1 MTLDD
6 EIQQAL
12 INIGMKP
19 TEAAEIVNYEKT
31 KKTHQLR
38 RIARYFPHFNNFIVE
53 RISDQQDKKPRL
65 DEKIVLPSEGIPF
78 EVFTVCNLGKNASI
92 HLVDIEETILQSMR
106 IIRRECKMAGCSSY
120 RVPPLIISRLA
131 RGGKTTALMALFDA
145 LKSSAEFL
153 PIIVSF
159 NSSANFDLV
168 DDENNEE
175 TILRAIATQ
184 FYNNLPFKPNEIVFD
199 KAKVLAFLDEA
210 GKSFSGGV
218 VLLIDELNA
227 LSRPLD
233 RAGARFLQKEFLD
246 HPNRY
251 LVFTSHVLMTL
262 ESNYKNLD
270 ELLGTVSS
278 RTYRT
283 VHMPQCFDLN
293 ELRKMPRCAALTKSF
308 VSLCSGIPSLIYS
321 VISLREETLTD
332 RFNRLGLTIS
342 ALEHRT
348 VLSDFVGEVLYGVRS
363 ASASCRRFDGLST
376 IVGVEKIQWPLF
388 YIGCICKLF
397 TKFDSSVFIG
407 RLICH
412 DLLIYSQTEEGGKDW
427 EVIITVA
434 TILRSLYSNLYG
446 TLGPFNL
453 CPINIY
459 PNVKCIS
466 TDLLTLDEVLEVV
479 TNFYSTT
486 NTSTILTVSLEYN
499 KFADFDLL
507 VCFGKLNSY
516 ICDGYQMKLN
526 RTYPKRDI
534 PVGIRQGLVFHS
546 KEPAHDKLKSGWRYL
561 SEDEIVQFLGFSL
574 AQLISSCHG
583 DVPDADDF
591 E

>member
-1 MTLDD
+1 L
-6 EIQQAL
+6 
-12 INIGMKP
+12 
-19 TEAAEIVNYEKT
+19 V
-31 KKTHQLR
+31 
-38 RIARYFPHFNNFIVE
+38 
-53 RISDQQDKKPRL
+53 
-65 DEKIVLPSEGIPF
+65 EKIEVIPF
-78 EVFTVCNLGKNASI
+78 EISTVRNLKKDVIASTL
-92 HLVDIEETILQSMR
+92 LVDINRTILQSMS
-106 IIRRECKMAGCSSY
+106 IIRKECPMIGCY
-120 RVPPLIISRLA
+120 HYHVPPLIISRLA
-131 RGGKTTALMALFDA
+131 RGGKTTALMALFDE
-145 LKSSAEFL
+145 LKSSGEFL
-153 PIIVSF
+153 PIIISF
-159 NSSANFDLV
+159 NISANFYRIG
-168 DDENNEE
+168 DENNEQS
-175 TILRAIATQ
+175 ILRVIATQ
-184 FYNNLPFKPNEIVFD
+184 FFKSEDKYID
-199 KAKVLAFLDEA
+199 KAKLLAYIDEA
-210 GKSFSGGV
+210 GKSFRGGV

-233 RAGARFLQKEFLD
+233 RAGARFLIAEFLD
-246 HPNRY
+246 RPKRY
-251 LVFTSHVLMTL
+251 LVFTSHVLMVLDCNSITISNSSL
-262 ESNYKNLD
+262 ERTQPVLNIIA
-270 ELLGTVSS
+270 
-278 RTYRT
+278 RTYRI
-283 VHMPQCFDLN
+283 VHMPQCFDLD
-293 ELRKMPRCAALTKSF
+293 ELRKMPRCTTLTKSF

-363 ASASCRRFDGLST
+363 ASASCRRFDCLST

-407 RLICH
+407 RLICR

-453 CPINIY
+453 CTINIY

-466 TDLLTLDEVLEVV
+466 TDLITLDEVLEVV
-479 TNFYSTT
+479 TNFYSKTE
-486 NTSTILTVSLEYN
+486 TSTILTVSLEYN

-534 PVGIRQGLVFHS
+534 PVGIRQGLVFRS

-561 SEDEIVQFLGFSL
+561 SEDEIVQFSGFSL